1 MERKILIVDDEEDI
15 RSIFEKA
22 FSRKGYVVRSSTNA
36 EEALEI
42 LKQDTINVMFLD
54 LMLPEMNGVELC
66 KEIRKTNPM
75 AVIYAVTGYASLF
88 EVVDCRDAGFDD
100 YFSKPIDLEMLFKAA
115 QDAFE
120 KLDRWKKEIKSR
132 K

>member
-1 MERKILIVDDEEDI
+1 MGRIILFVDDEAAI
-15 RSIFEKA
+15 RNIFEQA
-22 FSRKGYVVRSSTNA
+22 FSQKGYVVRLSESA

-42 LKQDTINVMFLD
+42 LKQDNINVMFLD
-54 LMLPEMNGVELC
+54 LNLPEMNGVELC
-66 KEIRKTNPM
+66 KQIRKTNPM
-75 AVIYAVTGYASLF
+75 AIIYAVTGYASLF

-100 YFSKPIDLEMLFKAA
+100 YFTKPVNLEILLKAG

-120 KLDRWKKEIKSR
+120 KIDRWIEGIKLR